1 MLMQSERESIV
12 RTGRLLFDK
21 GLVQLSGGN
30 ISIRDPKTNY
40 VAIKPSGVAY
50 IDMTPEQII
59 IMDLDM
65 NVIEGTRKP
74 SIESKMHTGIY
85 KARSDIQA
93 VVHCHPPFAV
103 AWSIKGNKFLRSVIA
118 AMYTTNGAV
127 MIAPYEPAGSQALA
141 DSAVKAIG
149 KDYAAILQS
158 HGIICGGRDM
168 KHALEMAFVIEDAAK
183 ISCIAEMLPGET
195 CCIDEQLGQEEGID
209 TMSKLMLK

>member
-1 MLMQSERESIV
+1 MLMQKERESIV
-12 RTGRLLFDK
+12 RVGKLLYDK

-30 ISIRDPKTNY
+30 ISVRDQETNH
-40 VAIKPSGVAY
+40 VAIKPSSIPY
-50 IDMTPEQII
+50 IDMKPEDVV

-65 NVIEGTRKP
+65 NIVEGTRKP
-74 SIESKMHTGIY
+74 SIESPMHTGIY
-85 KARSDIQA
+85 KARSDINA

-103 AWSIKGNKFLRSVIA
+103 AWSIKGKKYLRSVIA

-127 MIAPYEPAGSQALA
+127 MVAPYRGAGTQDLA

-149 KDYAAILQS
+149 NDYAAILQA
-158 HGIICGGRDM
+158 HGIICGGRNM

-195 CCIDEQLGQEEGID
+195 TYIDEALGIEEGID
-209 TMSKLMLK
+209 TMSKLNL